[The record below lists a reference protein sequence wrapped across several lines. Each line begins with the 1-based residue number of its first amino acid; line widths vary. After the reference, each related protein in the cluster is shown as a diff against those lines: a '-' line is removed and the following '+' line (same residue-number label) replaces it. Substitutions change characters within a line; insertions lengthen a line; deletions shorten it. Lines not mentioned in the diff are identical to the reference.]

1 MSRDPNTDGLGL
13 GSASTS
19 TALAAVTVDEELKH
33 TVVIGKRVMISGL
46 LKSPEFNGQWGQV
59 ESYDSDMQ
67 RYNVWIDDAKRGQP
81 VLAKL
86 RRENLVVPPTVVLRP
101 TASEETLQVAAPP
114 SGQSSAV
121 PPSMPAMSTDAPPE
135 PAFVPFPAPLPA
147 ATGFLAPTGSGLV
160 AARGAAWATC
170 EARAA
175 GGPNGPAA
183 PPYEMGLAS
192 ATCAPGPAADFED
205 SIGGMLL
212 DELTRSPELPVTRS
226 PPLPA
231 SRRDHPVCIGLS
243 ADFGDSMGLG
253 AWLSGSPKH
262 HREATPEDGAAALR
276 PSASPK
282 GACGTPVVSVTGS
295 LLEVGEA
302 RPGSLL
308 EVGEARPGGC
318 ALFPDHSPAVSADRG
333 AGNLVVDDEP
343 CLVREVGETR
353 SCTEQSAVSAAFS
366 RSLWRPTL
374 RHHVETS

>member
-1 MSRDPNTDGLGL
+1 MNRDPNTDGLGL

-19 TALAAVTVDEELKH
+19 TALAAVTADELKH

-59 ESYDSDMQ
+59 ESYDNDMQ

-101 TASEETLQVAAPP
+101 TFSEESLQVAALS
-114 SGQSSAV
+114 SGQSSVV
-121 PPSMPAMSTDAPPE
+121 PSSMSTMSTDAPPE
-135 PAFVPFPAPLPA
+135 PAFVPFPVSSLAPLPA
-147 ATGFLAPTGSGLV
+147 ATGVLAPAESGLA
-160 AARGAAWATC
+160 AARGAWATC
-170 EARAA
+170 EARAV
-175 GGPNGPAA
+175 GGLNGPVA
-183 PPYEMGLAS
+183 PPYEMGLVN

-212 DELTRSPELPVTRS
+212 DELARSPELPIMRS
-226 PPLPA
+226 PSLSA
-231 SRRDHPVCIGLS
+231 SKRDHPVCIGLS
-243 ADFGDSMGLG
+243 ADFEDSMGLT
-253 AWLSGSPKH
+253 LFSGSPKH
-262 HREATPEDGAAALR
+262 PREVTPEDGIAVLR
-276 PSASPK
+276 PSTSPK

-302 RPGSLL
+302 R
-308 EVGEARPGGC
+308 GC
-318 ALFPDHSPAVSADRG
+318 AFFPDHSPTVLAEPG
-333 AGNLVVDDEP
+333 AGSLIADDEP
-343 CLVREVGETR
+343 CAVREVGETR

-366 RSLWRPTL
+366 RTLWRPTL